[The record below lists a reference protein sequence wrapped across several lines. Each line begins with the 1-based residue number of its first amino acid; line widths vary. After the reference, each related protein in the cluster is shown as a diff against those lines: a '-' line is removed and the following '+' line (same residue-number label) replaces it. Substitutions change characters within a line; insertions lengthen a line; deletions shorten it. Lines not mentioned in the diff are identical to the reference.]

1 MGRGKSNSKSISAYN
16 DCLNENIKNRRFLT
30 MQTDYFKPKT
40 DKKQYKLLPLCNHSL
55 SFYYKYFRT
64 EKGIVMTRTPS
75 SISGQFAKKAFYKL
89 VENYEK
95 TSG

>member
-40 DKKQYKLLPLCNHSL
+40 DKKQYKLLPLRNHSL
-55 SFYYKYFRT
+55 SF
-64 EKGIVMTRTPS
+64 
-75 SISGQFAKKAFYKL
+75 
-89 VENYEK
+89 
-95 TSG
+95 